1 MFLGIDIHKREAQVA
16 VRNDDGDVIEQVRV
30 TNTDLEAIAQRYAG
44 GEALLEATTNY
55 FYIYDLLSFLH
66 LQDRYHMLLNPAFCR

>member
-30 TNTDLEAIAQRYAG
+30 KTRTSKKLASDTLAAKPCWKPRRI
-44 GEALLEATTNY
+44 TSTST
-55 FYIYDLLSFLH
+55 ICCLSIWTWLSGI
-66 LQDRYHMLLNPAFCR
+66 RRN

>member
-30 TNTDLEAIAQRYAG
+30 KNTDLEEIGEKYAG
-44 GEALLEATTNY
+44 GKALL
-55 FYIYDLLSFLH
+55 
-66 LQDRYHMLLNPAFCR
+66 